1 MAVRF
6 GPAGNGELFS
16 KEGYKHT
23 EQAPEWLAGMGLDAY
38 EYQCGRGVNIS
49 TETAERI
56 GAQANLHG
64 IALSVH
70 SPYFINL
77 SNPDEERRQK
87 NIGYVM
93 ETCRAAK
100 AMGAERIVVHCG
112 GLSKMTREQAG
123 ANTDEAIK
131 QILDAVEQ
139 SEYSNIRICLETMGK
154 INVYGTLEEVC
165 ALCAKYEKLLPC
177 IDFGHLNARTLGGL
191 ATLGDF
197 ERLFDIMENMIGT
210 DKAHIF
216 HGHFSKI
223 EYSKGGEVKHLTF
236 ADEKFGPKYEYV
248 AEILAKRN
256 YSGTVICESSG
267 TQAEDALTMKQAYQQ
282 YISR

>member
-1 MAVRF
+1 MSVKF
-6 GPAGNGELFS
+6 GPAGNSESFAAQ
-16 KEGYKHT
+16 GYKHT
-23 EQAPEWLAGMGLDAY
+23 EQAPGWLAGMGLNAY

-49 TETAERI
+49 SETAEKI
-56 GAQANLHG
+56 GVQARLNG
-64 IALSVH
+64 ISLSVH

-77 SNPDEERRQK
+77 SSPDEERRQK

-112 GLSKMTREQAG
+112 GLSKMTREEAG
-123 ANTDEAIK
+123 INTDVSIK

-165 ALCAKYEKLLPC
+165 ELCAKYDKLLPC

-191 ATLGDF
+191 ATLSDF
-197 ERLFDIMENMIGT
+197 ENLFDTMENIMGT

-223 EYSKGGEVKHLTF
+223 EFSKGGEVRHLTF
-236 ADEKFGPKYEYV
+236 ADEIFGPNYEYV
-248 AEILAKRN
+248 AEILAKRG
-256 YSGTVICESSG
+256 YDGTVICESSG
-267 TQAEDALTMKQAYQQ
+267 TQAEDSLTMKLAYEK
-282 YISR
+282 YLLK